1 MFRGIACTAHHN
13 GAQLRDGGVGS
24 VRQGIAAVSLPLN
37 LQGGLTQE
45 LCKTLVK
52 AMNSLQ
58 ARGLKAI
65 GLGGRE

>member
-24 VRQGIAAVSLPLN
+24 VCQGIAAISLPLN
-37 LQGGLTQE
+37 LQGSLTQE

-52 AMNSLQ
+52 AMDSL
-58 ARGLKAI
+58 
-65 GLGGRE
+65 